1 MKFGDPVIY
10 TENGTDYLATVMA
23 TRELDHHA
31 GADGQ
36 PLLHIGFFALPT
48 INRGIPAPGA
58 TVAAAPDPDSVVRTV
73 LGTSR
78 QNELVQF
85 RPDVAHQSHAFG
97 PDAHADA
104 AIKRQILPAI
114 LSGGRW
120 REINEAPHVLTPHEL
135 AQLANAKEEPQAET
149 VAGAEAELVP
159 SDVVFGTGTAVN
171 TPPAQTPSTQTPG
184 DDSGTGG
191 NDKVN

>member
-10 TENGTDYLATVMA
+10 TENGTDYVATVLA

-36 PLLHIGFFALPT
+36 PLLQIGFFALPT

-58 TVAAAPDPDSVVRTV
+58 TIAAAPDPDSVVRTV

-78 QNELVQF
+78 QNDLVQF
-85 RPDVAHQSHAFG
+85 RADVAHQSHAFG
-97 PDAHADA
+97 PEAHADA
-104 AIKRQILPAI
+104 ATKRQILPTI
-114 LSGGRW
+114 FTGGRW
-120 REINEAPHVLTPHEL
+120 REINEAPHALNPHEL
-135 AQLANAKEEPQAET
+135 AQLANAKEEPQAEE
-149 VAGAEAELVP
+149 VPAGIQAENAVIA
-159 SDVVFGTGTAVN
+159 GTPVN
-171 TPPAQTPSTQTPG
+171 APPAGNLGAQGSTEPG
-184 DDSGTGG
+184 GEGGTGG